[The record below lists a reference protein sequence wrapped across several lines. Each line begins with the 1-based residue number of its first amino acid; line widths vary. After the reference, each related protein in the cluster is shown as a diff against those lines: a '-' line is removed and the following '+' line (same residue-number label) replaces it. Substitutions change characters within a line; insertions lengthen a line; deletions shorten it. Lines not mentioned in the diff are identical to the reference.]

1 MRGVIY
7 ICNITIYN
15 SLNHKKKIQMQ
26 AVRRTQMI
34 YTFSKKIM
42 QMAVFEDFNYDYI
55 KKMLISKSTLIG
67 SNPNYFEL
75 KNYNRITL
83 EHNSKPIKVKNMH
96 ITLYDKNKS
105 IDEPPILAISY
116 YVNGGFENSLKKLKR
131 KIKNFLK

>member
-1 MRGVIY
+1 
-7 ICNITIYN
+7 
-15 SLNHKKKIQMQ
+15 
-26 AVRRTQMI
+26 
-34 YTFSKKIM
+34 
-42 QMAVFEDFNYDYI
+42 MAVFEDFNYDYI